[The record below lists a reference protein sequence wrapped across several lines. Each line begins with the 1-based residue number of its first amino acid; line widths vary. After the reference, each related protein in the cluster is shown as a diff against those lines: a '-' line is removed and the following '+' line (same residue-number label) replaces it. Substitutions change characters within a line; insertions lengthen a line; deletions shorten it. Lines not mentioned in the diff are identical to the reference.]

1 MELEHKYFLIDCNSK
16 ITILRTTK
24 ETHRTLKEKGIKV
37 KDVVRVFNNRGQV
50 LAGAILTD
58 VLKQEIVKI
67 LKKLLY

>member
-37 KDVVRVFNNRGQV
+37 VGLFGREDYANIWCDFYNDKINREE
-50 LAGAILTD
+50 LR
-58 VLKQEIVKI
+58 LKLKI
-67 LKKLLY
+67 